1 LSWTPLIL
9 GSALLLAAYDIC
21 KKHSVH
27 ANAVMPVL
35 FLATLC
41 GSAVFALALAL
52 GGRLVPALQI
62 ESYTFWQVAFKATL
76 VASSWVFMYY
86 AMRALPISVAA
97 PIRASSPLW
106 TLIGAILL
114 YGEIP
119 SRWQAAGMAAVFA
132 GYWLFSVAGRA
143 EGIHF
148 SRHRGV
154 LYAFLGTVLGA
165 ASALYDKHLLQG
177 CQVER
182 HTLQLW
188 FSLDLVVL
196 LGLAL
201 AVQRL
206 AGMGRTAFQWR
217 WTIPAVGVLLIV
229 SDWLYFNA
237 VSQPAAHISV
247 LSLVRR
253 SSVIVSFALGALLF
267 GEGNLRRKSVALAA
281 VLIGVAILCLARSQ

>member
-27 ANAVMPVL
+27 GNAVMPVL

-41 GSAVFALALAL
+41 GSGTFALALAL

-62 ESYTFWQVAFKATL
+62 ESHAFWQVAFKSAL
-76 VASSWVFMYY
+76 VAGSWVFMYY

-97 PIRASSPLW
+97 PIRASAPLW
-106 TLIGAILL
+106 TLIGAVLL
-114 YGEIP
+114 YGEVP
-119 SRWQAAGMAAVFA
+119 SRGQAVGMITVFA

-154 LYAFLGTVLGA
+154 LLAFLGTLLGA
-165 ASALYDKHLLQG
+165 ASALYDKHLLQACG
-177 CQVER
+177 LER
-182 HTLQLW
+182 HALQFW
-188 FSLDLVVL
+188 FSVDLVVL
-196 LGLAL
+196 LGLVLVA
-201 AVQRL
+201 QRL
-206 AGMGRTAFQWR
+206 AGLRRTDFKWR
-217 WTIPAVGVLLIV
+217 WTIPAVGILLIL
-229 SDWLYFNA
+229 SDWLYFHA
-237 VSQPAAHISV
+237 VSQPDAHISV

-281 VLIGVAILCLARSQ
+281 ILIGVAILCLARG